1 MLSEKISTELNN
13 SKISDPPILKRL
25 GQPDIHM
32 TLSNLNLDVRILFQ
46 GHWAVISSLS
56 LFLTLHSTAC
66 NAQTFVNQ
74 ARN

>member
-32 TLSNLNLDVRILFQ
+32 TLSNLNLDVKILFP
-46 GHWAVISSLS
+46 GHWAVISSL
-56 LFLTLHSTAC
+56 
-66 NAQTFVNQ
+66 
-74 ARN
+74 